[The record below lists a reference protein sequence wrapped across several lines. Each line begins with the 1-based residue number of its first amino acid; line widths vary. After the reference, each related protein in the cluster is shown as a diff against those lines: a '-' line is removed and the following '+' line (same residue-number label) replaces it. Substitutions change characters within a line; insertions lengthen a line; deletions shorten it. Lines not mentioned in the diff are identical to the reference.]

1 MKTFLGHAKPCTQ
14 GTEIEREKGKSFSA
28 FSISSILSKEEQQQQ
43 QQRLAAREQS
53 DIEESEDEEG
63 GDDDSEPPDPEQEDV
78 KDRLKLEPSLV
89 HHLPGGHLGPPLGVL
104 PGSLDPA
111 SLASISASLADPLRS
126 YLTAA
131 AGAYSVAGAE
141 GAGLVPGLGQGGVSV
156 SEAGRNVIKVPAHR
170 PAPSP
175 SLPLPMDYSAAAP
188 WLYRPAALSG
198 LPSYLPLPSSLL
210 LNRFGGEWST
220 ELSVFSEC

>member
-1 MKTFLGHAKPCTQ
+1 MKTILGHAKPCAQ
-14 GTEIEREKGKSFSA
+14 GTDIEREKGKSFSA
-28 FSISSILSKEEQQQQ
+28 FSISNILSKEEQQQQ
-43 QQRLAAREQS
+43 QQQQQRLAAEQS

-63 GDDDSEPPDPEQEDV
+63 ADEDSEPPDPEQEDV

-111 SLASISASLADPLRS
+111 SLASISASLSDPLRS

-131 AGAYSVAGAE
+131 YSMAGTE
-141 GAGLVPGLGQGGVSV
+141 GAGLVPGLGQGGVSAV
-156 SEAGRNVIKVPAHR
+156 SEAGRSVIKVPAHR
-170 PAPSP
+170 PAPAPAP
-175 SLPLPMDYSAAAP
+175 SLPGLAMDYSAAAP

-210 LNRFGGEWST
+210 LNRFGGE
-220 ELSVFSEC
+220 F

>member
-1 MKTFLGHAKPCTQ
+1 MKTILGHAKPCAQ

-28 FSISSILSKEEQQQQ
+28 FSISNILSKEEQQQQ
-43 QQRLAAREQS
+43 QRLAAEQS

-63 GDDDSEPPDPEQEDV
+63 ADEDSEPPDPEQEDV

-89 HHLPGGHLGPPLGVL
+89 HHLPGGHLGPPLSVL

-111 SLASISASLADPLRS
+111 SLASISASLSDPLRS

-131 AGAYSVAGAE
+131 AGAYSMAGTE
-141 GAGLVPGLGQGGVSV
+141 GSGLVPGLGQGGVS
-156 SEAGRNVIKVPAHR
+156 EAGRSVIKVPAHR
-170 PAPSP
+170 PAAAPAP
-175 SLPLPMDYSAAAP
+175 SLPLTMDYGAAAP

-210 LNRFGGEWST
+210 LNRFGGER
-220 ELSVFSEC
+220 VFSEC

>member
-1 MKTFLGHAKPCTQ
+1 MKTILGHAKPCTQ

-28 FSISSILSKEEQQQQ
+28 FSISNILSKEEQQQQ
-43 QQRLAAREQS
+43 QQQQQRLAAEQS

-63 GDDDSEPPDPEQEDV
+63 ADEDSEPPDPEQEDI

-131 AGAYSVAGAE
+131 YSMAGTE
-141 GAGLVPGLGQGGVSV
+141 GAGLVPGLGQGGVS
-156 SEAGRNVIKVPAHR
+156 EAGRSVIKVPAHR
-170 PAPSP
+170 PAPAP
-175 SLPLPMDYSAAAP
+175 SLPLGMDYSVAAP
-188 WLYRPAALSG
+188 WLYRPTALSG

-210 LNRFGGEWST
+210 LNRFGGERG
-220 ELSVFSEC
+220 VF